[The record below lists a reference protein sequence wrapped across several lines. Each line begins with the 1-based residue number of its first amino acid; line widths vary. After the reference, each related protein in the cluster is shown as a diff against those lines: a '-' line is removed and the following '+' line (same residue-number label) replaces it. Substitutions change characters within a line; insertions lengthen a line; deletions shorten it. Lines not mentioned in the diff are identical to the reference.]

1 MKRLKK
7 MLCVLLALLM
17 LVAMC
22 ACSESGSDEVEAP
35 SGFLTAENDKTDYYF
50 FYPAEWILDRN
61 DAGMTSV
68 YVSDKDFTNV
78 SITTFTASA
87 EYPSLV
93 DYVEKYY
100 FKQFEGNFNNL
111 EIEKNQ
117 DGSLKRS
124 VLKIDSFDAIA
135 VNYTATFSGE
145 DYSFRAWFVSKG
157 GYIYSILYTAKADLF
172 EAHFDEATAIAENIK
187 FR

>member
-78 SITTFTASA
+78 SINTFTASA